1 MLLLLVYF
9 VIGVPDEKI
18 VEREEDGDEG
28 DANAVGDYCGH
39 PYQLLVGL
47 GLVQLLYEALGV
59 LGQLDAV
66 VHSVLCWAYKRGER
80 FIPRGNHL
88 ETRERHQPLT
98 SFICPAEYINI
109 TPSLLNFFL
118 HL

>member
-9 VIGVPDEKI
+9 VVGVPDEEI

-28 DANAVGDYCGH
+28 DANAVGDYGGH

-66 VHSVLCWAYKRGER
+66 VHSVYHTVTCGLFSR
-80 FIPRGNHL
+80 FARL
-88 ETRERHQPLT
+88 VQ
-98 SFICPAEYINI
+98 FQKC
-109 TPSLLNFFL
+109 TPKWVSHVYFTNFVQ
-118 HL
+118 